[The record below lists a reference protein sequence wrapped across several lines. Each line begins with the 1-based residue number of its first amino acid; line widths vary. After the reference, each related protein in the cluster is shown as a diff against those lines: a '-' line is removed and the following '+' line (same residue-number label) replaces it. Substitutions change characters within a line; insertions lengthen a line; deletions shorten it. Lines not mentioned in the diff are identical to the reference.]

1 MVPSYLMT
9 HLPTMII
16 YQRRPLR
23 KLLAHKIVL
32 EVLVH
37 PSETFEY
44 LSSVLAKS
52 GTFQE
57 YWSEIY
63 EVNVNEV
70 NDILVMGN
78 SDEILEDTVEPPGCN
93 DTLSASWF
101 VLCSTFQKQQIL
113 VDYATCW
120 WICYWFSTSKK
131 LCHEYC
137 TCYVLRAAFYE
148 FILRVV
154 QSLSFIKPNYWPDNP
169 SRF

>member
-1 MVPSYLMT
+1 MLILELYKHQLESLLNLFFQGKT
-9 HLPTMII
+9 AALNGDGSELSDDTFANDDNLPEGTFEKVTRS
-16 YQRRPLR
+16 QNCSWF
-23 KLLAHKIVL
+23 
-32 EVLVH
+32 LVH

-93 DTLSASWF
+93 DT
-101 VLCSTFQKQQIL
+101 
-113 VDYATCW
+113 
-120 WICYWFSTSKK
+120 
-131 LCHEYC
+131 
-137 TCYVLRAAFYE
+137 
-148 FILRVV
+148 
-154 QSLSFIKPNYWPDNP
+154 
-169 SRF
+169 